1 MEKIDN
7 FIYGKAM
14 KWLYAAAYALCLFSD
29 LRFIIKWMSYGEM
42 EDVITLFVLLMIFH
56 LIFLILAIVW
66 HARGRAARG
75 SILLLFILGCFALMS
90 VSTANSMAKYI
101 YKSRYGTYD
110 RTIEDFKQNA
120 IMKVTS
126 NSLNGSRW
134 PDEITNTEAGQNL
147 SPQLSFD
154 EVAGAEYYVIYM
166 VDESANNW
174 VHWYAEVSQTD
185 LNEGE
190 NPGQYIGPYPP
201 AGSGDHT
208 YTIYVYA
215 LKGKPDF
222 RYEGEFPE
230 FDETWFG
237 ADTLWAGFLNVE
249 DGSTDPVRYGNVI
262 AYGYISG
269 TYSR

>member
-1 MEKIDN
+1 MKKIND
-7 FIYGKAM
+7 FIYEKLM
-14 KWLYAAAYALCLFSD
+14 KWLYAAAYALCLIND
-29 LRFIIKWMSYGEM
+29 LIFIIKWISYGEM

-66 HARGRAARG
+66 HVKGRAARG

-90 VSTANSMAKYI
+90 ISTANSMAKYI
-101 YKSRYGTYD
+101 YKSRHGTYD
-110 RTIEDFKQNA
+110 RTIEDFKEKA

-126 NSLNGSRW
+126 ESLVGDRW
-134 PDEITNTEAGQNL
+134 SYDITNTDAGQNL

-154 EVAGAEYYVIYM
+154 EVAGASYYVIYM

-174 VHWYAEVSQTD
+174 VHWYAEVSQTE
-185 LNEGE
+185 LEEGA

-201 AGSGDHT
+201 EGSGDHL

-215 LKGKPDF
+215 LADKPDF

-230 FDETWFG
+230 FDEAWFG
-237 ADTLWAGFLNVE
+237 ADTLWAGFLNVK
-249 DGSTDPVRYGNVI
+249 DGSTDPERYGNVI
-262 AYGYISG
+262 AYGYVSG